1 MSLASGGQPLAL
13 RIRGNG
19 QVDAFASDIGPA
31 PAHTVI
37 SARTQLLGSFGA
49 GLEDD
54 AALLALG
61 GASPPQLHSPHRQR
75 TPHDEHD
82 QQFPP

>member
-13 RIRGNG
+13 RVRGNG

-37 SARTQLLGSFGA
+37 SALTQLLGSFGA

-61 GASPPQLHSPHRQR
+61 GPAIVPLTPPATN
-75 TPHDEHD
+75 TPR
-82 QQFPP
+82 